1 MELIQKILNEG
12 MAWAATVLG
21 IVLAFKYIVRK
32 GISINSSYKKEIIN
46 LNKLMRNTH
55 KELGIIMIAAGII
68 HGIFSSEALFSL
80 NMGSI
85 CALVSILLALS
96 YYLRKSFKKASL
108 WIIIHRYLTIVFL
121 ATMFIHI
128 AQVKLIPEVKE
139 ILYEFQQQQS
149 INNEKQQGLDNK
161 DEVKKEDGNTAENES
176 LKDGVFTGEAKGFNP
191 GLKVSVTIKNNI
203 IESIEIIEHNE
214 KGKSFYGPPIEK
226 IPKSIIEKQSVEVDE
241 VSGATYTSRGIKNA
255 VKDALSKASK

>member
-1 MELIQKILNEG
+1 MEVVQKILNEG
-12 MAWAATVLG
+12 MAWAATVIGL
-21 IVLAFKYIVRK
+21 VLAFKYIVRK

-46 LNKLMRNTH
+46 LNKFMRNTH

-68 HGIFSSEALFSL
+68 HGFFSSEALFSL

-85 CALVSILLALS
+85 CTLVSILLALS
-96 YYLRKSFKKASL
+96 YYLRKSFKKISL
-108 WIIIHRYLTIVFL
+108 WIIVHRYLTIVFL
-121 ATMFIHI
+121 VTTIIHI

-139 ILYEFQQQQS
+139 ILYEVKHQQS
-149 INNEKQQGLDNK
+149 VNDEKQPWLDNK
-161 DEVKKEDGNTAENES
+161 DEGKTGEDQKFE
-176 LKDGVFTGEAKGFNP
+176 DGVFAGEAKGFNP
-191 GLKVSVTIKNNI
+191 GLKVSVTIKNDI

-255 VKDALSKASK
+255 VKDALAKASK